1 MKSEWKVKKIGDVV
15 DIRRGASPR
24 PIHKFLSNKGMP
36 WVKIADATSDNSR
49 FIRKTN
55 ECIINEGIK
64 KSVMVTP
71 ETLIVSNSATP
82 GLPKIMKINAC
93 VHDGWLVFSN
103 YKGITR
109 DFLYYKFIDVR
120 RNLVN
125 QANGSVF
132 QNLKTD
138 IVREFDINIPSINT
152 QNKIVSMLSKIDEK
166 IELNEKINKNLL
178 QQTQALYNHSF
189 PYTVSDVLPE
199 GWRLGTASEI
209 IEIHDSKRI
218 PLSGAQRDKM
228 EKKIYPYYG
237 AAALMDYVDE
247 YIFDGKYLLL
257 GEDGTVVD
265 DAGFPILQYV
275 WGQFWVNNH
284 AHILTGKLGY
294 NVESLY
300 MLFKQTPVKSIVTG
314 AVQPKISQANL
325 KSIPVVIPPANLI
338 IAFNNQVNEMFALIR
353 NIEEENKSLST
364 LRDSLLPK
372 LMSGEID
379 VSELDL

>member
-265 DAGFPILQYV
+265 NAGFPILQYV

-372 LMSGEID
+372 LMSGEIN